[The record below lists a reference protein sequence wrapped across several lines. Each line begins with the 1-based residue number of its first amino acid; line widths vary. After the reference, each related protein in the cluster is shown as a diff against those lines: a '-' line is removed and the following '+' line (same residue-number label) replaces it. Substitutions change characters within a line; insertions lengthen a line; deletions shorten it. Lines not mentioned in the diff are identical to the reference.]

1 MNKVVPIEANM
12 PHTVSEVMYVKC
24 LTMGMCATII
34 SVVKGH

>member
-12 PHTVSEVMYVKC
+12 PHTVSEVMCVKC
-24 LTMGMCATII
+24 LTRWICVTII